1 MIFVVGCEIG
11 CEITF
16 VLVLIINTD
25 DSINTDIDWRQIGH
39 IMNLLLIIG
48 LTIMI
53 YPYPDM
59 LISIL

>member
-1 MIFVVGCEIG
+1 MIFVVGCEI
-11 CEITF
+11 TF
-16 VLVLIINTD
+16 VLILIINTD